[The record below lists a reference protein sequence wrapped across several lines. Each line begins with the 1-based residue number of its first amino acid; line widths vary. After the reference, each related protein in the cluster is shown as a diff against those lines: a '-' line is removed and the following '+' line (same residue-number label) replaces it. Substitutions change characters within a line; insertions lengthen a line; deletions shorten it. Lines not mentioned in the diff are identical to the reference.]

1 MRTLQERPLWHIV
14 EGGHGARNFR
24 HNLELVGRFLEDS
37 DVEEEEEAA
46 AAAAVSITPVL
57 EATTQTSWVTP
68 LLNNGPVPR
77 IDAMATNRMGW
88 STPSEDNFVV
98 RGSDYATT
106 KAKVPATES
115 ILQPL
120 AFDWLSSSA
129 RIDNVLE
136 HPNNRV
142 MLALED
148 ELKLGKSQPFVWVF
162 NLQVCT
168 TLQCIW
174 FVDSLL
180 FVDSQF

>member
-1 MRTLQERPLWHIV
+1 MEQEILDTIWSW
-14 EGGHGARNFR
+14 
-24 HNLELVGRFLEDS
+24 LEDCNPFLEDS
-37 DVEEEEEAA
+37 DLEEEEAA
-46 AAAAVSITPVL
+46 AAAAAAADSITPVL

-68 LLNNGPVPR
+68 LLDSGPVPR
-77 IDAMATNRMGW
+77 IDAMATNTMGW
-88 STPSEDNFVV
+88 STPSEDSFVV
-98 RGSDYATT
+98 RGSDYTTT

-148 ELKLGKSQPFVWVF
+148 ELKLGRSQPFVWVF
-162 NLQVCT
+162 NLQVGT
-168 TLQCIW
+168 SLQCIW
-174 FVDSLL
+174 FFDSLL
-180 FVDSQF
+180 FVDSHSEPRFTILY